1 MRVISDIETNGLDPS
16 IVWCVVCKDIDT
28 GERYVFVRENT
39 VDGRCSLRDFN
50 SFAENVT
57 EWIGHFYL
65 SYDAPVLN
73 RICGTKISVSQITD
87 TLIMSRLF
95 NPERKAHG
103 LKYWGEVLGY
113 PKIEHEDWSQFSEEM
128 LERCIQDVEINHK
141 VYDALLIEG
150 KDFSQQSIRIEH
162 EVAHY
167 INQMMQNGVG
177 FDEKKSQLLH
187 AEISEIATELERNI
201 KETFKGEDVLDKH
214 VIPKVKANGELS
226 RVGVTEEEYERLLLD
241 GEPYLPFDRYRW
253 LDFNLDSP
261 KQLVG
266 RLNKIGWKPY
276 IQTKGAQEADGKLYR
291 KIITQKQH
299 DARMEFGW
307 KICEQNLNTIPEDAP
322 QEYKNLAMWKML
334 VAKERWLRKQCWP
347 NIRDG
352 RIYGRCNSLGAVTG
366 RMTHDN
372 PNLANISRVKYDK
385 DGPVLGIEGKFG
397 YESRELY
404 RANEDDRVLVGSDAS
419 GLELRCL
426 AHDMKDK
433 AFTEAVIHGKQED
446 GTDIHSRNRDI
457 LIKYSDDRDTIK
469 TFIYALIFG
478 AFPFRLGGILGGDES
493 VGRKARNMF
502 MRNMPKFAALERRI
516 KAEAKTKRLRGLD
529 GRYLRVRKNY
539 SALNTRIQ
547 SSGAIVCKYWMCFI
561 MRKINKL
568 KLDAKLV
575 LNVHDELQFDCHV
588 DCAEEVGLICKEE
601 MIKVGRY
608 LKMSVPLEAEYK
620 VGKVWARTH

>member
-1 MRVISDIETNGLDPS
+1 MRVISDIETNGLDPDV
-16 IVWCVVCKDIDT
+16 VWCIVCKDIDT
-28 GERYVFVRENT
+28 GEMYEFVRENT
-39 VDGRCSLRDFN
+39 LDTRSDLRDFN
-50 SFAENVT
+50 DFAVHVD
-57 EWIGHFYL
+57 EWIGHFFL
-65 SYDAPVLN
+65 SYDAPILN
-73 RICGTKISVSQITD
+73 RICGTSIPLNKITD

-103 LKYWGEVLGY
+103 LKYWGEILGHA
-113 PKIEHEDWSQFSEEM
+113 KVEHEDWSQFSEAM
-128 LERCIQDVEINHK
+128 LVRCVQDVEINHK
-141 VYDALLIEG
+141 VYDELLIEG

-167 INQMMQNGVG
+167 INQMMKNGVG

-187 AEISEIATELERNI
+187 AEISEIANELERNI
-201 KETFKGEDVLDKH
+201 KETFKGENVLDKT
-214 VIPKVKANGELS
+214 VQPKVKANGELS
-226 RVGVTEEEYERLLLD
+226 RVGVTEEEYERLLLA
-241 GEPYLPFDRYRW
+241 GAPYLPFDRLRW
-253 LDFNLDSP
+253 VDFNLDSP

-276 IQTKGAQEADGKLYR
+276 IQTAGSLAADAKLSR
-291 KIITQKQH
+291 GIITKEQH
-299 DARMEFGW
+299 ATRMEFGW
-307 KICEQNLNTIPEDAP
+307 KICEQNLNTIPDEAP
-322 QEYKNLAMWKML
+322 QEYKDLATWKML

-372 PNLANISRVKYDK
+372 PNLANISRVKHTK
-385 DGPVLGIEGKFG
+385 DGPVLGIAGKFG

-433 AFTEAVIHGKQED
+433 EFTKAVVYGKQED

-457 LIKYSDDRDTIK
+457 LIEYSDSRDTIK

-478 AFPFRLGGILGGDES
+478 AFPFRLGGILGGDE
-493 VGRKARNMF
+493 VIGRKARNMF
-502 MRNMPKFAALERRI
+502 MRNMPKFAALERRV

-547 SSGAIVCKYWMCFI
+547 SSGAIVCKYWMCFV
-561 MRKINKL
+561 MRRINKL
-568 KLDAKLV
+568 KLDVKLV
-575 LNVHDELQFDCHV
+575 LNVHDELQFDSHV
-588 DCAEEVGLICKEE
+588 DCAEQVGLICKEE
-601 MIKVGRY
+601 MVKVGKY
-608 LKMSVPLEAEYK
+608 LKMSVPLEATYK
-620 VGKVWARTH
+620 IDKVWANTH